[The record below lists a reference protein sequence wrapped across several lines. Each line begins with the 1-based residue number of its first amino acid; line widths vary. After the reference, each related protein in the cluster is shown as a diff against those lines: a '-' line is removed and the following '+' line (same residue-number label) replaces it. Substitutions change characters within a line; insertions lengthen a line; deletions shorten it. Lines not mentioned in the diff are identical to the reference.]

1 MPRLAIATTAVGEPM
16 GAQVYESEIAR
27 RAAGALAG
35 SGAPAWKVDR
45 VVVRSVRSRL
55 PGNRRLPMGP
65 IGRAGVAAR
74 RHVGRLIYPRGA
86 LVHRTNLELPPAPLE
101 VVTLH
106 DVVAWKYADESAPV
120 RAAAEEL
127 RRAAAV
133 VCVSHFSAGEAV
145 DLLGIDEPQV
155 VHNGVDR
162 RFLDAEPATA
172 RELAALGVT
181 RPFVLHAG
189 GAARRKNLE
198 ALAAA
203 WPAVRSARPDLD
215 LVLSGP
221 PHRRRDELF
230 GEFPGVHRVGR
241 VPDASV
247 PGLVAS
253 AAAVVVPSLHEG
265 FGLPALEA
273 MAAGVP
279 LVAAETSSLPEVVG
293 DGGVLVAPTGP
304 ALADGLVWALS
315 GDREI
320 DAMVGRGR
328 ARAEMFTWER
338 SAAGHAA
345 VWTQVAS

>member
-16 GAQVYESEIAR
+16 GAQVYEGEIAR

-35 SGAPAWKVDR
+35 SVAHAWKVDH

-65 IGRAGVAAR
+65 IGRAGATAR

-86 LVHRTNLELPPAPLE
+86 LVHRMNLELPPAPLE

-120 RAAAEEL
+120 RTAAEEL

-145 DLLGIDEPQV
+145 DLLGIDEPHV
-155 VHNGVDR
+155 VHNGVSR
-162 RFLDAEPATA
+162 RFLDAEPATVG
-172 RELAALGVT
+172 ELAGLGVT
-181 RPFVLHAG
+181 RPYVLHAG

-203 WPAVRSARPDLD
+203 WPHVRSACPGVD

-230 GEFPGVHRVGR
+230 AGLRGVHRVGR
-241 VPDASV
+241 LPDALV
-247 PGLVAS
+247 PGLVAA

-279 LVAAETSSLPEVVG
+279 LVAADTSSLPEVVG

-304 ALADGLVWALS
+304 AIAEGLVWALS
-315 GDREI
+315 GDGEI
-320 DAMVGRGR
+320 AAMVGRGR
-328 ARAEMFTWER
+328 ARAELFTWEY

-345 VWTQVAS
+345 VWAQVV